1 MLLYKGAYLSFSFSL
16 VVLALV
22 DHLSF
27 TSSLD
32 TKPFVVVVVVVMV
45 VVVIIRYYG
54 VIVSQKSS
62 ETARRRILRRIDSA
76 PRVRPNR

>member
-32 TKPFVVVVVVVMV
+32 TKPFVVVVVVMV